1 MLVAFILC
9 AGSSSRI
16 GIPKPLLKIHGKTLL
31 KVAYEKCKLAGF
43 DKAVAVTGAYRE
55 FVKRECDRLGLE
67 ELYNPTFEEG
77 MASSIRLSF
86 ERAQEMGA
94 DGLLIYPVDMPFVRT
109 ETLKKLREN
118 FKKPIRAVSLKV
130 KDTLYPPTLFS
141 TDLAEKIHLLKGDTG
156 AKRLLERSK
165 EKKHVE
171 VSEEEIFDIDSLWD
185 YLRAIGR
192 KIL

>member
-86 ERAQEMGA
+86 ERAHGMKAE
-94 DGLLIYPVDMPFVRT
+94 GLLIYPVDMPFVKV
-109 ETLKKLREN
+109 ETLQKLKEN
-118 FKKPIRAVSLKV
+118 FKKPVKVVSLKANGL
-130 KDTLYPPTLFS
+130 LYPPTLFS
-141 TDLAEKIHLLKGDTG
+141 TELVSEAASLKGDSG
-156 AKRLLERSK
+156 AKRLLEKIK
-165 EKKHVE
+165 ERKHVE
-171 VSEEEIFDIDSLWD
+171 VNREEVFDIDNLWD
-185 YLRAIGR
+185 YIMAL
-192 KIL
+192 K